1 MDVGSLISAS
11 LAFSKSRLIIWKFS
25 VHVLLKPYLENFE
38 HYFASVWDECN
49 CAVVWTFFSIAFL
62 WDQNENWSF
71 LILWLLL
78 SFSNL
83 LAYWVWTF
91 TAWSFRIWNSSAGIP
106 STPLALFIVMLPKVN
121 LTLDS
126 KISGFRLV
134 ITPPWLFLA
143 NGTTVNVH
151 KQRHAKYLGLWTCSL
166 LLLGTLQGQYSP
178 KWHKANKQIGER
190 VDLANSVTGKS
201 PVGSRNQL
209 TRRNGHPMHKIMR
222 NKKSY

>member
-38 HYFASVWDECN
+38 HYFASMWDECN
-49 CAVVWTFFSIAFL
+49 CAVVWTFFRIAFL

-106 STPLALFIVMLPKVN
+106 STPLALFVVMLPKVT
-121 LTLDS
+121 LTS
-126 KISGFRLV
+126 HSRISGYRWGTQSLTPPLTTLLNFIV
-134 ITPPWLFLA
+134 ITPLLHFIVLQFGAISIDPSLNIL
-143 NGTTVNVH
+143 VH
-151 KQRHAKYLGLWTCSL
+151 VSWWTYVL
-166 LLLGTLQGQYSP
+166 IY
-178 KWHKANKQIGER
+178 R
-190 VDLANSVTGKS
+190 VHTWE
-201 PVGSRNQL
+201 
-209 TRRNGHPMHKIMR
+209 
-222 NKKSY
+222 

>member
-1 MDVGSLISAS
+1 MISAS
-11 LAFSKSRLIIWKFS
+11 SAFSKSSLNIWKLI
-25 VHVLLKPYLENFE
+25 VHVQLKPGVENFE
-38 HYFASVWDECN
+38 HYFASMWDECN
-49 CAVVWTFFSIAFL
+49 CAVVWTFFRIAFL

-106 STPLALFIVMLPKVN
+106 STPLALFIVMLPKAH

-143 NGTTVNVH
+143 NGTTVNVT
-151 KQRHAKYLGLWTCSL
+151 QAKTCKVLGPLDLLSL
-166 LLLGTLQGQYSP
+166 ALGNTARP
-178 KWHKANKQIGER
+178 I
-190 VDLANSVTGKS
+190 
-201 PVGSRNQL
+201 L
-209 TRRNGHPMHKIMR
+209 TQMT
-222 NKKSY
+222 